1 MKEQKII
8 ISLPMYNESGSIE
21 LLLDRIVD
29 YMEFYEHLY
38 EIVIYNDGSSD
49 DSLAIC
55 QTKQQ
60 QNPNVKVIDG
70 KVNSGLGKALSELVF
85 NAIDNY
91 KKEDILIIMDADNT
105 HNPEHIHRMLGFIRD
120 GFDVV
125 IASRYKY
132 DSRIVGLT
140 RFRKVLSWGASLM
153 FRMMFPIKGVKDYTC
168 GYRAYNIGTLQKAK
182 EKYKNKLITESGFAC
197 MAELLVKLRTL
208 DILACEVPLVLRYD
222 RKVTDSK
229 MQIIKTIRRT
239 LLLFLKKRK

>member
-8 ISLPMYNESGSIE
+8 IALPMYNESGSIE

-29 YMEFYEHLY
+29 YMDFYRHSY

-55 QTKQQ
+55 QSKQQ
-60 QNPNVKVIDG
+60 NNPNVKVIDG
-70 KVNSGLGKALSELVF
+70 KVNVGLGKALSELIF
-85 NAIDNY
+85 HSIKEY
-91 KKEDILIIMDADNT
+91 KADDILIIMDADNT
-105 HNPEHIHRMLGFIRD
+105 HNPEHVHRMYGCIRD

-125 IASRYKY
+125 IASRYKA

-140 RFRKVLSWGASLM
+140 KFRKILSYGASLM
-153 FRMMFPIKGVKDYTC
+153 FRLMFPLKGVKDYTC
-168 GYRAYNIGTLQKAK
+168 GYRAYNIGTLQKA
-182 EKYKNKLITESGFAC
+182 EQKYKDKLITENGFAC

-208 DILACEVPLVLRYD
+208 NILACEVPLVLRYD

-229 MQIIKTIRRT
+229 MQILKTIRRT
-239 LLLFLKKRK
+239 LLLFFKNR